1 MRKPN
6 AMARALKAKILENPY
21 CKITKSN
28 RLGCFFELKEI
39 LPVFLVNCFY
49 PILL

>member
-21 CKITKSN
+21 CKITKKQPI
-28 RLGCFFELKEI
+28 RL
-39 LPVFLVNCFY
+39 FL
-49 PILL
+49 